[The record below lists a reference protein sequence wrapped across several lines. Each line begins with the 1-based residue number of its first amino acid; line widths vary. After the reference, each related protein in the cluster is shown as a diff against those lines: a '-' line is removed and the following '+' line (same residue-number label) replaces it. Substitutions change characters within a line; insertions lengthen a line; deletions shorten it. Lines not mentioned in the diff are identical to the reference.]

1 MWFLRTISLLTLAFS
16 CRGQQTPAIGHGYT
30 PCYDAFNRP
39 QRCIPE
45 FENAAFGLLM
55 EATNTCGQN
64 GDMEYCVQTGVN
76 GIRKSC
82 EICHPGEHDPRYL
95 TDYIHPDSSTWWQ
108 SETMYEGIQWPN
120 QVNLTLKFGKAFDI
134 TYVRLIFIS
143 PRPESFYIS
152 KKLTSEG
159 PWIPFQYYSATCRG
173 TYGLPDM
180 THTKKGEETRA
191 LCTSEYSD
199 ISPLKDGNVAF
210 GTLEGRPS
218 AYNFDSS
225 PELQEW
231 VTATEIMFTLDRLN
245 TFGDEVFG
253 DNQVLKSYFY
263 AISDIAVGARCKC
276 NGHAS
281 ECITSTG
288 VDGSKRRVCK
298 CEHNTAGPD
307 CNECLPFYN
316 DAPWG
321 RATAQNAHECKQCN
335 CNGYSN
341 RCYFDQKLYE
351 LTGHGGHC
359 LDCVANR
366 DGANCEKCRENYYMR
381 EDGYCIACQCNS
393 VGSRSLQCNAE
404 GKCQCKPGVTGEK
417 CDRCEENFFD
427 FSSSGCKTCGCHPA
441 GSFNN
446 QPTCDP
452 YNGMCQC
459 KENVEGKQCNECK
472 PGFFNLDEEN
482 AFGCTPC
489 FCYGHSGQC
498 SSASQFS
505 KFVVTSSFF
514 KGTERWNAED
524 EYQRQIE
531 VKYEPISQSIGVHTV
546 GDEAVYFIAPNRFLG
561 DQRASYNQL
570 LEFTLRIGDNRAV
583 PTATD
588 IILEG
593 SGASVT
599 NTIFAQKNAIPSM
612 QSQVYKFRLHEHPNY
627 GWQPRLPSRS
637 FISILTNLTAIKIK
651 GTYAPE
657 GVGFLDEVKLETASR
672 GVAGKPA
679 LWVES
684 CACPTGYVG
693 QFCESCAPGFRH
705 EPALG
710 GSFMPCVPCDC
721 NNHAEI
727 CDSETGR
734 CICAHNTAGENC
746 ELCARGYFGNAL
758 GGTTND
764 CKPCG
769 CPEGGACI
777 QIDDDL
783 TMCTECPTGYTG
795 HKCDLCSDGYFG
807 DPIGRYGPPSACVEC
822 ECNKNIDLNAI
833 GNCNTTTG
841 ECLRCIY
848 NTGGVQ
854 CQECLAGFYGN
865 AVVLPKGDCKP
876 CTCYPVGTEAEK
888 SGAPNCDQTTGT
900 CSCKSHVVGFN
911 CDRCED
917 GYYNIMSGE
926 GCHACNCDPIGSYN
940 QTCDLLTG
948 QCYCRPG
955 VTGSRCDHCEA
966 RKYGFSVDGCK
977 DCECDS
983 IGSKDL
989 QCDPSGQCQCLDNVE
1004 GRRCDRCKENK
1015 YDRKKGC
1022 VDCPD
1027 CYTLVQEAYRNH
1039 ETKLDRLSDILDEIE
1054 RRPTVIADDEF
1065 PKELD
1070 KIRANISDFY
1080 NKVKNVTGDHS
1091 AIQQVH
1097 DIRQREKEIDRTL
1110 SEIDENMFLIQDR
1123 SSITSL
1129 NIDHI
1134 ELNLAEAETRLSETK
1149 MAFDTQAKEALDHAI
1164 ESSKRAGQQS
1174 EKMTQIA
1181 QDARE
1186 LADKLDDKANQIADT
1201 ASTAKNKSIEA
1212 YIIAKNA
1219 TIDQSDVGDK
1229 ARKLKHEIVD
1239 IENKLNRTK
1248 EWTAEV
1254 ANKSVTAKNNALTLL
1269 NEVKNLEVPKIDIPE
1284 LKSKSE
1290 SLRDQAFK
1298 LTNDADALFTD
1309 SEDLR
1314 RKVDEKNSVGKSLL
1328 DTAYEQQ
1335 FDTDEL
1341 LNDIHATKEKTD
1353 NSIDRWKKMLNDTES
1368 IYNDL
1373 KDFTS
1378 ETQKS
1383 KQEADEALQTI
1394 KDIEVIIRD
1403 TLNKTNEARQSL
1415 QEATDNANSA
1425 LEKASQADT
1434 LATNASSVAEG
1445 IRQEAGQLMRNTT
1458 LLSEDA
1464 ELLKERVEETD
1475 KKLNGFLGYAK
1486 TNGSFIHEAKE
1497 KVGNAGKDTDETSK
1511 KVKELLQNVENIINE
1526 LTNSPN
1532 IDDTEINRLEEAIQD
1547 TERQLQ
1553 ESQLEDKLIHL
1564 QKEHDDQSNL
1574 IEQYHIDIQ
1583 KLQADVDNIEAI
1595 VNALPE
1601 GCFRRV
1607 ELEP

>member
-1 MWFLRTISLLTLAFS
+1 MWILSTFCLLLVVISCEA
-16 CRGQQTPAIGHGYT
+16 QQTPAIGRGGT
-30 PCYDAFNRP
+30 PCYDTFNRP

-45 FENAAFGLLM
+45 FENAAFGVVM

-95 TDYIHPDSSTWWQ
+95 TDYITDYSTWWQ

-120 QVNLTLKFGKAFDI
+120 QVNLTLKFDKTFDI
-134 TYVRLIFIS
+134 TYVRLIFNS

-152 KKLTSEG
+152 KKVTSDG
-159 PWIPFQYYSATCRG
+159 PWIPFQYYSASCRD

-180 THTKKGEETRA
+180 THTTKGEETRA

-199 ISPLKDGNVAF
+199 ISPLTDGNIAF

-231 VTATEIMFTLDRLN
+231 VTATEIMITLDRLN

-253 DNQVLKSYFY
+253 DYQVLKSYFY

-281 ECITSTG
+281 ECITSSG

-298 CEHNTAGPD
+298 CEHNTAGSD

-341 RCYFDQKLYE
+341 RCFFDQKLYE
-351 LTGHGGHC
+351 QTGHGGHC
-359 LDCVANR
+359 LDCIANR
-366 DGANCEKCRENYYMR
+366 DGANCERCKENFYMR
-381 EDGYCIACQCNS
+381 EDGYCIPCQCNS
-393 VGSRSLQCNAE
+393 IGSRNLQCNAE

-417 CDRCEENFFD
+417 CDRCEENFYD
-427 FSSSGCKTCGCHPA
+427 FSSLGCKTCGCHPA
-441 GSFNN
+441 GSFRNE
-446 QPTCDP
+446 PRCDA
-452 YNGMCQC
+452 NTGICQC
-459 KENVEGKQCNECK
+459 KDNVEGKQCNDCK

-482 AFGCTPC
+482 EFGCTPC
-489 FCYGHSGQC
+489 FCYGHSAQC
-498 SSASQFS
+498 SSASQF
-505 KFVVTSSFF
+505 FRYIVASSFF
-514 KGTERWNAED
+514 RGNEKWTAED
-524 EYQRQIE
+524 EYHRKIE
-531 VKYEPISQSIGVHTV
+531 VKYEPISQSIGVHTT
-546 GDEAVYFIAPNRFLG
+546 GDEAVYFVAPNRFLG
-561 DQRASYNQL
+561 DQRTSYNQL
-570 LEFTLRIGDNRAV
+570 LEFTLRIGDNRVV

-593 SGASVT
+593 SGTSVT
-599 NTIFAQKNAIPSM
+599 NTIFAQKNPVPNM
-612 QSQVYKFRLHEHPNY
+612 QSQVYKFRLHEHPDY

-734 CICAHNTAGENC
+734 CICSHNTAGENC
-746 ELCARGYFGNAL
+746 EFCARGYYGNAL
-758 GGTTND
+758 GGTKND

-777 QIDDDL
+777 QIDDDM

-795 HKCDLCSDGYFG
+795 HKCDLCSDGYYG
-807 DPIGRYGPPSACVEC
+807 DPTGRYGPRSPCREC

-833 GNCNTTTG
+833 GNCNTTSG

-854 CQECLAGFYGN
+854 CQECLPGFYGN

-876 CTCYPVGTEAEK
+876 CTCYPVGTVAEK
-888 SGAPNCDQTTGT
+888 SGAPDCDQTTGT
-900 CSCKSHVVGFN
+900 CSCKPHVVGLN

-926 GCHACNCDPIGSYN
+926 GCHACNCDSIGSYN

-955 VTGSRCDHCEA
+955 VTGLRCDHCEA
-966 RKYGFSVDGCK
+966 RKYGFSVEGCK
-977 DCECDS
+977 DCDCDS

-989 QCDPSGQCQCLDNVE
+989 QCDPFGQCPCLDNVE

-1015 YDRKKGC
+1015 YDRKRGC
-1022 VDCPD
+1022 IDCPD
-1027 CYTLVQEAYRNH
+1027 CYNLVRDAYRTH
-1039 ETKLDRLSDILDEIE
+1039 ENKLERLNDILDEIE

-1065 PKELD
+1065 PEELE
-1070 KIRANISDFY
+1070 KLRTNISNTY
-1080 NKVKNVTGDHS
+1080 EKVKNITGDHS

-1097 DIRQREKEIDRTL
+1097 DIREREKEISRTL
-1110 SEIDENMFLIQDR
+1110 SEIDETLFLFR
-1123 SSITSL
+1123 EKSHITEMNL
-1129 NIDHI
+1129 DHI
-1134 ELNLAEAETRLSETK
+1134 ETNLEEGEMRLSEITST
-1149 MAFDTQAKEALDHAI
+1149 FDSQAKEALDHAI
-1164 ESSKRAGQQS
+1164 ESSKKAGQQS
-1174 EKMTQIA
+1174 EKMTEIA
-1181 QDARE
+1181 HEARE
-1186 LADKLDDKANQIADT
+1186 IAEQLDEKAKKITDT
-1201 ASTAKNKSIEA
+1201 AAEAKNKSIEA
-1212 YIIAKNA
+1212 YLTAKNA
-1219 TIDQSDVGDK
+1219 TSDQSDVSDK
-1229 ARKLKHEIVD
+1229 ARKLKHEILD
-1239 IENKLNRTK
+1239 LENKLNRTK
-1248 EWTAEV
+1248 EWTSEV
-1254 ANKSVTAKNNALTLL
+1254 ASKSLIAKNDALTLL
-1269 NEVKNLEVPKIDIPE
+1269 NEVKNLEVPTIDIPE
-1284 LKSKSE
+1284 LKFRSDD
-1290 SLRDQAFK
+1290 LRDRAYK
-1298 LTNDADALFTD
+1298 LRNESEALFRD
-1309 SEDLR
+1309 SQEM
-1314 RKVDEKNSVGKSLL
+1314 RKNVEEKSNIARSLL
-1328 DTAYEQQ
+1328 ETAYEQQ
-1335 FDTDEL
+1335 SITDEL
-1341 LNDIHATKEKTD
+1341 LNDIHATKERTD
-1353 NSIDRWKKMLNDTES
+1353 NSIDRWKKILNDTES

-1373 KDFTS
+1373 KDFDS

-1383 KQEADEALQTI
+1383 RQEADEALSTI
-1394 KDIEVIIRD
+1394 KNIEAIIIEAS
-1403 TLNKTNEARQSL
+1403 NKTYEDQQAL
-1415 QEATDNANSA
+1415 KDATQNANSA
-1425 LEKASQADT
+1425 LVKAVQADG
-1434 LATNASSVAEG
+1434 LAKNASNVAEK
-1445 IRQEAGQLMRNTT
+1445 IKQEAGQLLRNTT
-1458 LLSEDA
+1458 ILTEDA
-1464 ELLKERVEETD
+1464 ELMSEKVVETN
-1475 KKLNGFLGYAK
+1475 KTLNGYLGYAS
-1486 TNGSFIHEAKE
+1486 TNGSFINEAKE
-1497 KVGNAGKDTDETSK
+1497 KVGSAGKETDETSK
-1511 KVKELLQNVENIINE
+1511 KVTELLQNVENIMAE
-1526 LTNSPN
+1526 LANSPDIN
-1532 IDDTEINRLEEAIQD
+1532 DTEINRLEEVIQQ
-1547 TERQLQ
+1547 TEFQLQ
-1553 ESQLEDKLIHL
+1553 ESKLDEKLANL
-1564 QKEHDDQSNL
+1564 QKEHQEQADL
-1574 IEQYHIDIQ
+1574 IEQYKIDIK
-1583 KLQADVDNIEAI
+1583 KLQDDVDNIEAI
-1595 VNALPE
+1595 VHALPE
-1601 GCFRRV
+1601 GCFRNL